1 MEVKMKR
8 VFILKGLDCPNCSA
22 KIEKEVGALPGV
34 ESSVVNL
41 MQQTL
46 TVQSEKS
53 ADATLAE
60 QVETIVH
67 SHEPDVEVSEK
78 TEPAV
83 TKVYLLKG
91 LDCPN
96 CSAKIEKEVGELGG
110 VASSTVNLMN
120 QTLTVQAGTSVATSL
135 LDTVTTIVH
144 SHEPDVEVSE
154 KTEPAVT
161 KVYLLKGLDCPN
173 CSAKIEKEVGEL
185 DGVASSTVN
194 LMNQTLTVQAGTS
207 VATSLLDT
215 VTTIV
220 HSHEPDV
227 EVSEKTEPA
236 VTKVYLLKGL
246 DCPNCSA
253 KIEKEVGE
261 LDGVTS
267 STVNLMNQTLTVQA
281 GTSVAAS
288 LLDTVTTIVHSHEP
302 DVEVSEK
309 QLEATAPVKKDEKAA
324 VYNDED
330 KKRTIRL
337 AVGAVVYAIGM
348 ALTVF
353 AKLPTLAE
361 LAFLIVAYVILGWDV
376 VWQAVKNIT
385 RGQVFD
391 EHFLMSVSTIGAFA
405 IGEYPEAVAVML
417 FYQVGE
423 FFQSLAV
430 KRSRKSISDLM
441 DICPDSATVK
451 RNGVLQV
458 VSPESVAVGE
468 IIVVKPGEKIPLDG
482 IVVDG
487 ESMLDTKAL
496 TGESVPRSI
505 RKGDEALSGC
515 INQSGLL
522 TLKVTKSFGESTVSK
537 ITDLVENASA
547 RKAPTENFITTFARY
562 YTPVVVGMAA
572 VLAII
577 PPLVL
582 GGGWSEWLRRGF
594 VFLIV
599 SCPCALVISIPLTFF
614 GGIGAASKRGVL
626 VKGSNYLE
634 ALNKVSVVVFDK
646 TGTLTKG
653 VFEVANIIPAAGY
666 QKEQV
671 LEYAAQ
677 AESYS
682 NHPIAKSILAT
693 YGKPIDQKQ
702 FSGFEEISGHG
713 ISVMVQGKKVLAG
726 NSKLME
732 SEKIAYAACDAAGTK
747 FYVAA
752 DGSYVGCILIA
763 DEVKPDS
770 KCAIAELKKIGV
782 EKTVMLT
789 GDDER
794 IGKSVADELGLD
806 AYYAQLL
813 PDQKVEK
820 LEMLDKQKR
829 QGSKLA
835 FVGDGINDAPVLARA
850 DVGIAMGGL
859 GSDAAIEAADVVLMT
874 DEPSKLVEAIDVAK
888 ATKRIVMQNIVIALG
903 IKSVFL
909 VLGALGMA
917 GMWEAVFGDVG
928 VTIIAVLNA
937 MRILKK

>member
-1 MEVKMKR
+1 
-8 VFILKGLDCPNCSA
+8 
-22 KIEKEVGALPGV
+22 
-34 ESSVVNL
+34 
-41 MQQTL
+41 
-46 TVQSEKS
+46 
-53 ADATLAE
+53 
-60 QVETIVH
+60 
-67 SHEPDVEVSEK
+67 
-78 TEPAV
+78 
-83 TKVYLLKG
+83 
-91 LDCPN
+91 
-96 CSAKIEKEVGELGG
+96 
-110 VASSTVNLMN
+110 
-120 QTLTVQAGTSVATSL
+120 
-135 LDTVTTIVH
+135 
-144 SHEPDVEVSE
+144 
-154 KTEPAVT
+154 
-161 KVYLLKGLDCPN
+161 
-173 CSAKIEKEVGEL
+173 
-185 DGVASSTVN
+185 
-194 LMNQTLTVQAGTS
+194 
-207 VATSLLDT
+207 
-215 VTTIV
+215 
-220 HSHEPDV
+220 
-227 EVSEKTEPA
+227 
-236 VTKVYLLKGL
+236 
-246 DCPNCSA
+246 
-253 KIEKEVGE
+253 
-261 LDGVTS
+261 
-267 STVNLMNQTLTVQA
+267 MNQTLTVQA

-423 FFQSLAV
+423 FFQSLAI

-702 FSGFEEISGHG
+702 FSDFEEISGHG

>member
-1 MEVKMKR
+1 
-8 VFILKGLDCPNCSA
+8 
-22 KIEKEVGALPGV
+22 
-34 ESSVVNL
+34 
-41 MQQTL
+41 
-46 TVQSEKS
+46 
-53 ADATLAE
+53 
-60 QVETIVH
+60 
-67 SHEPDVEVSEK
+67 
-78 TEPAV
+78 
-83 TKVYLLKG
+83 
-91 LDCPN
+91 
-96 CSAKIEKEVGELGG
+96 
-110 VASSTVNLMN
+110 MN
-120 QTLTVQAGTSVATSL
+120 QTLTVQAGTSVAT
-135 LDTVTTIVH
+135 
-144 SHEPDVEVSE
+144 
-154 KTEPAVT
+154 
-161 KVYLLKGLDCPN
+161 
-173 CSAKIEKEVGEL
+173 
-185 DGVASSTVN
+185 
-194 LMNQTLTVQAGTS
+194 
-207 VATSLLDT
+207 
-215 VTTIV
+215 
-220 HSHEPDV
+220 
-227 EVSEKTEPA
+227 
-236 VTKVYLLKGL
+236 
-246 DCPNCSA
+246 
-253 KIEKEVGE
+253 
-261 LDGVTS
+261 
-267 STVNLMNQTLTVQA
+267 
-281 GTSVAAS
+281 S

-337 AVGAVVYAIGM
+337 AVGAVIYAIGM

-888 ATKRIVMQNIVIALG
+888 ATKRIVLQNIVIALG

>member
-1 MEVKMKR
+1 MGVKMKR
-8 VFILKGLDCPNCSA
+8 VFI
-22 KIEKEVGALPGV
+22 
-34 ESSVVNL
+34 
-41 MQQTL
+41 
-46 TVQSEKS
+46 
-53 ADATLAE
+53 
-60 QVETIVH
+60 
-67 SHEPDVEVSEK
+67 
-78 TEPAV
+78 
-83 TKVYLLKG
+83 
-91 LDCPN
+91 
-96 CSAKIEKEVGELGG
+96 
-110 VASSTVNLMN
+110 
-120 QTLTVQAGTSVATSL
+120 
-135 LDTVTTIVH
+135 
-144 SHEPDVEVSE
+144 
-154 KTEPAVT
+154 
-161 KVYLLKGLDCPN
+161 
-173 CSAKIEKEVGEL
+173 
-185 DGVASSTVN
+185 
-194 LMNQTLTVQAGTS
+194 
-207 VATSLLDT
+207 
-215 VTTIV
+215 
-220 HSHEPDV
+220 
-227 EVSEKTEPA
+227 
-236 VTKVYLLKGL
+236 LKGL

-634 ALNKVSVVVFDK
+634 ALNKVRVVVFDK

>member
-1 MEVKMKR
+1 
-8 VFILKGLDCPNCSA
+8 
-22 KIEKEVGALPGV
+22 
-34 ESSVVNL
+34 
-41 MQQTL
+41 
-46 TVQSEKS
+46 
-53 ADATLAE
+53 
-60 QVETIVH
+60 
-67 SHEPDVEVSEK
+67 
-78 TEPAV
+78 
-83 TKVYLLKG
+83 
-91 LDCPN
+91 
-96 CSAKIEKEVGELGG
+96 
-110 VASSTVNLMN
+110 
-120 QTLTVQAGTSVATSL
+120 
-135 LDTVTTIVH
+135 
-144 SHEPDVEVSE
+144 
-154 KTEPAVT
+154 
-161 KVYLLKGLDCPN
+161 
-173 CSAKIEKEVGEL
+173 
-185 DGVASSTVN
+185 
-194 LMNQTLTVQAGTS
+194 
-207 VATSLLDT
+207 
-215 VTTIV
+215 
-220 HSHEPDV
+220 
-227 EVSEKTEPA
+227 
-236 VTKVYLLKGL
+236 
-246 DCPNCSA
+246 
-253 KIEKEVGE
+253 
-261 LDGVTS
+261 
-267 STVNLMNQTLTVQA
+267 MNQTLTVQA

-441 DICPDSATVK
+441 DIRPDSATVN

-626 VKGSNYLE
+626 VKGGNYLE

>member
-1 MEVKMKR
+1 MKR
-8 VFILKGLDCPNCSA
+8 VFI
-22 KIEKEVGALPGV
+22 
-34 ESSVVNL
+34 
-41 MQQTL
+41 
-46 TVQSEKS
+46 
-53 ADATLAE
+53 
-60 QVETIVH
+60 
-67 SHEPDVEVSEK
+67 
-78 TEPAV
+78 
-83 TKVYLLKG
+83 
-91 LDCPN
+91 
-96 CSAKIEKEVGELGG
+96 
-110 VASSTVNLMN
+110 
-120 QTLTVQAGTSVATSL
+120 
-135 LDTVTTIVH
+135 
-144 SHEPDVEVSE
+144 
-154 KTEPAVT
+154 
-161 KVYLLKGLDCPN
+161 
-173 CSAKIEKEVGEL
+173 
-185 DGVASSTVN
+185 
-194 LMNQTLTVQAGTS
+194 
-207 VATSLLDT
+207 
-215 VTTIV
+215 
-220 HSHEPDV
+220 
-227 EVSEKTEPA
+227 
-236 VTKVYLLKGL
+236 LKGL

-441 DICPDSATVK
+441 DIRPDSATVK

-458 VSPESVAVGE
+458 VSPESAAVGE

-496 TGESVPRSI
+496 TGESVPKSI

-537 ITDLVENASA
+537 IIDLVENASA

-713 ISVMVQGKKVLAG
+713 ISVTVQGKKVLAG

-859 GSDAAIEAADVVLMT
+859 GSDAAFWAHSAWPVCGK
-874 DEPSKLVEAIDVAK
+874 PCS
-888 ATKRIVMQNIVIALG
+888 VMWVSRSSL
-903 IKSVFL
+903 F
-909 VLGALGMA
+909 
-917 GMWEAVFGDVG
+917 
-928 VTIIAVLNA
+928 
-937 MRILKK
+937 